1 MEDLVCIDTDI
12 IIDHLRGKGLGVKI
26 FEDIIRNKTPFTTY
40 VNKFELL
47 CGAKNK
53 NEIQIINECLLGITA
68 LPFDQTSTEEAGK
81 IYRDLKKKGNLIGI
95 RDIMIA
101 GIAKAN
107 KLTIATR
114 NLKDFKRILGLRF
127 LNVS

>member
-53 NEIQIINECLLGITA
+53 NEIQIINECLLGITT

-81 IYRDLKKKGNLIGI
+81 IYRDLKKRGNLIGI

-107 KLTIATR
+107 KLKIATR

>member
-12 IIDHLRGKGLGVKI
+12 LIDHLRVKGPGVKI
-26 FEDIIRNKTPFTTY
+26 FEDIIRNKTPFTTNI
-40 VNKFELL
+40 NKFELL
-47 CGAKNK
+47 CGARDK
-53 NEIQIINECLLGITA
+53 NEIQIINECLLGITT

-81 IYRDLKKKGNLIGI
+81 IYRDLKKKGKLIGI

-114 NLKDFKRILGLRF
+114 NLKDFKRIPSLKF
-127 LNVS
+127 F